1 MHPDLTGGPA
11 VPTAAPSGAA
21 AAGAGARNEAAGAG
35 TRNEPAG
42 AGTRNEPAGAGTRN
56 EPAGAGAWNE
66 AAGGAARNEA
76 ARAITVAGLRKS
88 YGAVRA
94 VRDVSFSV
102 GQGEIVALL
111 GPNGAGKTTTLEI
124 LEGFRTR
131 DGGQVRVLG
140 LDPGDKS
147 AARELRE
154 RTGLVLQDIAVEP
167 YLTVRETIARQAGYY
182 RAPRDVASVISLAGL
197 AGLERRKV
205 RSLSGGQKRRLD
217 LALGLIGDPELLYLD
232 EPTTGFD
239 PAARHSAWDLVRQ
252 LRTAGTTILLTTH
265 DMAEAQALADRVVLL
280 SDGAV
285 VAEGPPA
292 ELGRTDGPGGAG
304 GAGAEHTRITFR
316 LPPGVTLADL
326 PIPATTKE
334 GSVVIETGQP
344 VAELHRLTTWAV
356 RHDVLLAGLTVD
368 RPSLEDVYLRLTREA
383 VPFVSKDRRP

>member
-21 AAGAGARNEAAGAG
+21 AAGAGARNEAA
-35 TRNEPAG
+35 
-42 AGTRNEPAGAGTRN
+42 
-56 EPAGAGAWNE
+56 
-66 AAGGAARNEA
+66 
-76 ARAITVAGLRKS
+76 RAIAVTGLCKS

-124 LEGFRTR
+124 LEGFRAR

-182 RAPRDVASVISLAGL
+182 RAPRDVATVISLAGL

-239 PAARHSAWDLVRQ
+239 PAARRGAWDLVRQ

-292 ELGRTDGPGGAG
+292 GLGGRE
-304 GAGAEHTRITFR
+304 AERARITFT
-316 LPPGVTLADL
+316 LPPGVALADL
-326 PIPATTKE
+326 PVAGTRKE
-334 GSVVIETGQP
+334 GSVVIETAQP
-344 VAELHRLTTWAV
+344 VAELHRLTSWAV

-368 RPSLEDVYLRLTREA
+368 RPSLEDVYLRLTREE